1 MSPSILLTDDDREMR
16 YALSETLSR
25 CGYTI
30 DTASSGDEAVS
41 KFSSK
46 SFDMVI
52 SDIRMVHGDGMHV
65 LREIKKHSPD
75 TPIVLITAYGTIDNA
90 VDAMK
95 LGAFDYIIKP
105 FSIESLEEVV
115 KKGIDTALDSK
126 KPATDGKRP
135 VSEFISNDS
144 KVLRLLNTAKQIAL
158 SDVTVLIE
166 GESGTGKE
174 MLAKF
179 IHNKSHR
186 ADGPFVAINCAAIPD
201 GLLESELFGYERGAF
216 TGAINKR
223 SGKFVLASS
232 GTILLDEVGEMSLP
246 LQAKLLRVLQ
256 ERHVDTIG
264 GREPVFI
271 NIRVI
276 ATTNKSLKKEVEDGR
291 FREDL
296 YYRLN
301 VFPMTLPPLRERKGD
316 IPLLVDYFLKKHQQG
331 ERRGNKMT
339 VTKVSE
345 DAVAALLNHE
355 WKGNIRELENVVE
368 RAILMV
374 DGDTL
379 LAGHIM
385 IEVRGSGQKTP
396 ATLAA
401 GLSVHEMEKALILK
415 TLEEVDW
422 NRTKAAKLL
431 NIGVRTL
438 RNKLKE
444 YREDGLFI

>member
-16 YALSETLSR
+16 YALSETLQR

-41 KFSSK
+41 KFSSN

-52 SDIRMVHGDGMHV
+52 SDIRMVHGDGLHV

-115 KKGIDTALDSK
+115 KKGIDTAQDSK

-135 VSEFISNDS
+135 VSEIISNDS

-174 MLAKF
+174 MLARF

-223 SGKFVLASS
+223 NGKFILASS

-246 LQAKLLRVLQ
+246 LQVKLLRVLQ

-264 GREPVFI
+264 GKEPVFI

-276 ATTNKSLKKEVEDGR
+276 ATTNKSLKKEVEEGR

-339 VTKVSE
+339 VTRVTE
-345 DAVAALLNHE
+345 DAIAALLNHE

-368 RAILMV
+368 RAILV
-374 DGDTL
+374 ADGDTL

-385 IEVRGSGQKTP
+385 IEGRGSGQKTP

-401 GLSVHEMEKALILK
+401 GLSVHEMEKVLILK

-422 NRTKAAKLL
+422 NRTKASKLL

-444 YREDGLFI
+444 YREDGLLI